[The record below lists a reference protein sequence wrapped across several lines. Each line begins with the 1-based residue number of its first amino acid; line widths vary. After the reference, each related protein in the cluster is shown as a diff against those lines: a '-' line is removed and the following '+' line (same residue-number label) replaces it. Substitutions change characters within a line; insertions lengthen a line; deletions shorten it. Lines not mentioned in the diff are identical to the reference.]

1 VESPEEVTP
10 AIEKANEI
18 DDRPVVIDFRT
29 DSMEQVFPMVPGGA
43 SNDDIVVYQSQS
55 ASNPEALQ

>member
-29 DSMEQVFPMVPGGA
+29 DSMEQVFPMVPSGA
-43 SNDDIVVYQSQS
+43 SNDDIVVYKSQS